1 MRYDFI
7 PLPER
12 EKLVFPYGKTIA
24 VILTTNLEYRDKQ
37 RDDPE
42 PCQPGAPGI
51 VGGTLHGNT
60 YDTPNGTWREDGQ
73 RIGFWRMFHVIEVEG
88 IPTSTSMN
96 AKMALE
102 CHQMIVAATARGDN
116 IAPRNFVQ
124 PRLQNDEK
132 PCLITTECERDLV
145 SITYT
150 SEVDDVTVFMRQGK
164 DVDGAI
170 EVFRDQLNG
179 RRGAA
184 IAQGSGRVMNMGLR
198 PHVVG
203 QPFRIRALRDFLRYV
218 KQFDDIWFCSREE
231 LADWYLDHCAQGAP
245 EKRAA

>member
-7 PLPER
+7 PFPER
-12 EKLVFPYGKTIA
+12 EKLVFPHGKAIA
-24 VILTTNLEYRDKQ
+24 VILTTTHAYRDKE

-42 PCQPGAPGI
+42 PCHPGGSEI
-51 VGGTLHGNT
+51 VGGTLLGNT
-60 YDTPNGTWREDGQ
+60 HDTPNGTWREDGQ
-73 RIGFWRMFHVIEVEG
+73 RIGFWRMFDVIDVEG
-88 IPTSTSMN
+88 IATSCTMN
-96 AKMALE
+96 AKIALE
-102 CHQMIVAATARGDN
+102 CHQMIVAATARGDD

-124 PRLQNDEK
+124 PRLQNDDK

-150 SEVDDVTVFMRQGK
+150 SEVNDVTVFMRQGK

-170 EVFRDQLNG
+170 KVFREQLDG

-184 IAQGSGRVMNMGLR
+184 IAQGSGRVMNVG
-198 PHVVG
+198 PHPHAAG
-203 QPFRIRALRDFLRYV
+203 QPFRVRALRDFLRYV
-218 KQFDDIWFCSREE
+218 KQFDDIWFCSRED
-231 LADWYLDHCAQGAP
+231 LADWNLDHCAQGAP